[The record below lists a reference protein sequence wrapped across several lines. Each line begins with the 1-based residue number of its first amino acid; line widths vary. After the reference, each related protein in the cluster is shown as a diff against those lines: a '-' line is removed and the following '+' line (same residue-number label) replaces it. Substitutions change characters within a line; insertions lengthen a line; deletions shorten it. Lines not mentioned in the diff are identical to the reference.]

1 MRHCQTSPTFPSK
14 QTCIIRDRTTAIGS
28 VSFYGELL
36 LLYLSKLYTVTCGY
50 IEVAYFDHVLLALI
64 LCPLREEFSVIR
76 APGG

>member
-1 MRHCQTSPTFPSK
+1 M
-14 QTCIIRDRTTAIGS
+14 
-28 VSFYGELL
+28 
-36 LLYLSKLYTVTCGY
+36 VTCAY